1 MILLPNENE
10 LTLSLRREV
19 ISGFWHQSTGSGP
32 NLSGTVRIY
41 QIRSE
46 FTRYGPN
53 LSGTVRIYQVRSEF
67 IRYGPNLPDTVRILL
82 DPGWIF
88 ESRTSMDRLTPEV

>member
-19 ISGFWHQSTGSGP
+19 ISGFWNQSTGSG
-32 NLSGTVRIY
+32 T
-41 QIRSE
+41 
-46 FTRYGPN
+46 N
-53 LSGTVRIYQVRSEF
+53 LSGTVRIYQVRSKF

-88 ESRTSMDRLTPEV
+88 ESRTSMDRLTPEVLKNIEDL